1 VTPDFAP
8 MEMKSVDAIPDGPDW
23 QYEPKW
29 DGFRALA
36 HRDGNVLELR
46 SKNGLPLGRYFP
58 EIVAALLALDADGYS
73 IDGELVVPQ
82 AGALS
87 FDALQQ
93 RMHPAASRVTM
104 LSKKTP
110 ALYLVFDMVR
120 EGGTDVFAEPLRERR
135 ARLEHFARAFPRGGP
150 LRLSPATNDRAI
162 VDGWFARVGGALDGV
177 VAKRADRAYASG
189 KRDAAVK
196 IKKTRTADCVI
207 GGFRYAA
214 GETDRVG
221 SLLLGLYD
229 DAGLLDY
236 IGFCSAFPA
245 PERKA
250 LVQRLLPHAGGEGFT
265 GGAPDTAPSRWSRD
279 PDKDRSY
286 VALAPELVLEVAFD
300 QVTSG
305 RMRHG
310 ATPLRWRTDKS
321 PRACTVEQIE
331 VSGSALGLLENES
344 S

>member
-1 VTPDFAP
+1 VNADFAP
-8 MEMKSVDAIPDGPDW
+8 MEMRSVASIPDGPEW
-23 QYEPKW
+23 LYEPKW

-36 HRDGNVLELR
+36 HRDGVLLELR

-73 IDGELVVPQ
+73 IDGELVVPE

-110 ALYLVFDMVR
+110 ALYLVFDIVR
-120 EGGTDVFAEPLRERR
+120 EGGVDVFTEPLRDRR
-135 ARLEHFARAFPRGGP
+135 ARLERFARAFPQNGP
-150 LRLSPATNDRAI
+150 LRLSPATSDRGV
-162 VDGWFARVGGALDGV
+162 VDAWFAQVGGALDGV
-177 VAKRADRAYASG
+177 IAKRADKAYASG

-214 GETDRVG
+214 GETGRVG

-229 DAGLLDY
+229 DAGRLDY
-236 IGFCSAFPA
+236 IGFCSAFPK
-245 PERKA
+245 PERTA
-250 LVQRLLPHAGGEGFT
+250 LVQRLLPHAGGSGFT

-310 ATPLRWRTDKS
+310 ATPVRWRTDKA
-321 PRACTVEQIE
+321 PRACTVDQLE
-331 VSGSALGLLENES
+331 VSGSVLGLLDS
-344 S
+344 